1 MEDPKK
7 YKFGS
12 LKWQNAMLDNIKE
25 KFSRKEKLDDIERAF
40 IEVQAEHLKR
50 IKKLKWVI

>member
-12 LKWQNAMLDNIKE
+12 LKWQNTMLDNIKE
-25 KFSRKEKLDDIERAF
+25 KFSRKEKLDDMERAF

>member
-12 LKWQNAMLDNIKE
+12 LKWQNAMLENIKE
-25 KFSRKEKLDDIERAF
+25 KFFRKEKLNDMERAF
-40 IEVQAEHLKR
+40 IQVQAEHLKR
-50 IKKLKWVI
+50 IKKLKRVI